1 MPSTTRALSIFAV
14 AAGVSAVLYGFFL
27 AFEPLL
33 GLGVGV
39 ACFTVAVLLYA
50 GGTNRETVAAV
61 TMGACVVYGVFT
73 LQFPTAVVAAC
84 VVYLTLWVTDPNGP
98 FDATPPTIFPERVLD
113 EEDEN
118 VTDASEESAD
128 EAAR

>member
-1 MPSTTRALSIFAV
+1 MPSTTRALSILAV
-14 AAGVSAVLYGFFL
+14 AVGVSALLYSFFL

-39 ACFTVAVLLYA
+39 ACFTIAALLYA

-73 LQFPTAVVAAC
+73 LQFPLAVVAAC
-84 VVYLTLWVTDPNGP
+84 VVYLTLWVTDPDGP
-98 FDATPPTIFPERVLD
+98 FDATPPSVIPERVLD
-113 EEDEN
+113 DGPEDA
-118 VTDASEESAD
+118 TDASEESAD
-128 EAAR
+128 EAAE

>member
-14 AAGVSAVLYGFFL
+14 AAGISAVLYSFFL

-61 TMGACVVYGVFT
+61 TMGATVVYGVFT

-84 VVYLTLWVTDPNGP
+84 VVYLTLWVTDEDGP
-98 FDATPPTIFPERVLD
+98 FDASPPTIIPEGVVDGSVESD
-113 EEDEN
+113 ERAEP
-118 VTDASEESAD
+118 D
-128 EAAR
+128 EAAE